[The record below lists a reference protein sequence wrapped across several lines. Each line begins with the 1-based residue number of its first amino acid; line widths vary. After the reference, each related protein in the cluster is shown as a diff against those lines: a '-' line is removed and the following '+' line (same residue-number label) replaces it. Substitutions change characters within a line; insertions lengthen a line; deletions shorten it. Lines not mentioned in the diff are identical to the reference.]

1 MKTMMRPK
9 KSSKSAF
16 AAVGDLQLSDG
27 FDDSEIHQD
36 SKKENQRETKM
47 RSHLE
52 KPEEIPDTN
61 RGL

>member
-1 MKTMMRPK
+1 MMRPK

-16 AAVGDLQLSDG
+16 AAVGDMQLSDG
-27 FDDSEIHQD
+27 FDDSESHQENH
-36 SKKENQRETKM
+36 KENQRSTKM
-47 RSHLE
+47 QSHPE